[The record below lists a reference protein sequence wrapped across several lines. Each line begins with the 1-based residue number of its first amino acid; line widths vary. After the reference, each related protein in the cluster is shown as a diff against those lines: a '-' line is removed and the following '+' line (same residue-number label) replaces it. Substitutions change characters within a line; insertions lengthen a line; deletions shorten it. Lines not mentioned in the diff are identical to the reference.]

1 MSQSSKK
8 VYSVN
13 PGPVFMLGLF
23 GIAALSQFKLQGLE
37 ATSTIKAA
45 DKVNKWEDKIRTKA
59 KRGAIVTSDG
69 KALALQTN
77 AYELSVNYK
86 KMPKS
91 PGLAMALSEATGI
104 PAYAFLDREK
114 GSRTWEQPLSAEQ
127 FKRVRV
133 IQKDFNADGISI
145 IEKPMRAY
153 PLGTYASSV
162 VGYLKPSGK
171 SVQKG
176 GLELLLDKNLTGI
189 DGLQYGLK
197 DKSGELLPLRSYEP
211 NRIKQ
216 DGATVETTID
226 SQIQI
231 AASKAIKDAVEKNQA
246 DDGIAI
252 VVQPKT
258 GEILAMS
265 CWPAADPTI
274 KGITELDGVNPNYKS
289 ILEPGST
296 FKILTLA
303 MALDAGVIQEGHST
317 HCTGG
322 LSINNIST
330 VHCDEHHGNRA
341 HGVVDPTTAIAKSC
355 NVAAATWAL
364 KIGQSKF
371 FNYLSAL
378 GLKETSGIGLPNEQK
393 NWVRVDKGS
402 PRLQL
407 ATLGFGQSMNL
418 TPITLAGA
426 FATIANKG
434 RRVPLTLVKS
444 INGKLEPKRL
454 SKRVLSEDSCEY
466 TMQCMRAVMER
477 GTGASIKIPGYD
489 LAGKTGTAQ
498 KLGKGGSNGYV
509 SNFVGVIPAKDPEA
523 LVLVMVNNPKGG
535 KYYGAEVAGP
545 VFTDVSRAVIKSLK
559 IEAK

>member
-1 MSQSSKK
+1 M
-8 VYSVN
+8 
-13 PGPVFMLGLF
+13 MIGLF
-23 GIAALSQFKLQGLE
+23 GIAALSQLKLQGLE
-37 ATSTIKAA
+37 SKSTIELAN
-45 DKVNKWEDKIRTKA
+45 KVNKWEDTIRTKA
-59 KRGAIVTSDG
+59 KRGAIVTRDG
-69 KALALQTN
+69 KALALQVT

-86 KMPKS
+86 RMPKS
-91 PGLAMALSEATGI
+91 PGLAMAMSEATGI
-104 PAYAFLDREK
+104 PAYAFLDREE
-114 GSRTWEQPLSAEQ
+114 GSRTWDQPLTTEQ
-127 FKRVRV
+127 YRRVKA
-133 IQKDFNADGISI
+133 IQKDFNADGVSI
-145 IEKPMRAY
+145 VERPNRAY
-153 PLGTYASSV
+153 PLGSFASSI
-162 VGYLKPSGK
+162 VGYVKPAGK
-171 SVQKG
+171 VVQKG
-176 GLELLLDKNLTGI
+176 GLELVLDKKLTGT
-189 DGLQYGLK
+189 DGVQHGLK

-211 NRIKQ
+211 DRIKQ

-231 AASKAIKDAVEKNQA
+231 AASKAIKDAVEKNKA

-274 KGITELDGVNPNYKS
+274 KGMTELDGINPNYKS

-303 MALDAGVIQEGHST
+303 MALDAGAIQQGFMT

-322 LSINNIST
+322 LSINNHSS

-341 HGVVDPTTAIAKSC
+341 HGVVDPTLAIAKSC

-364 KIGQSKF
+364 KIGQSKY
-371 FNYLSAL
+371 FNYLKQL
-378 GLKETSGIGLPNEQK
+378 GLQEKSGLGLPNEQK
-393 NWVRVDKGS
+393 NWVRVDKGA

-444 INGKLEPKRL
+444 INGKEEPQRL
-454 SKRVLSEDSCEY
+454 PKRVLSEESCAY
-466 TMQCMRAVMER
+466 TLECMRAVMEK

-498 KLGKGGSNGYV
+498 KLGKGGAKGYV